1 MYLPKNTKTK
11 NTKKASKV
19 FPKLKTPTKN
29 RELVETNNISVFSTR
44 RLQAKHRSK
53 TVTNKVVVTNTVDTP
68 PTPLKS
74 IDEALEVKETIVE
87 ETVEETL
94 VEETEEQS
102 EAEALDLTA
111 LTKKQLIEVAKEQK
125 VSYKN
130 LNKTELI
137 EALTIV
143 LG

>member
-19 FPKLKTPTKN
+19 LPKLSRPTKS
-29 RELVETNNISVFSTR
+29 RELIETNNITVFSDR

-53 TVTNKVVVTNTVDTP
+53 TVTNKVIVAKTVDTP
-68 PTPLKS
+68 PTPVKS
-74 IDEALEVKETIVE
+74 VDEALEVKETIVE
-87 ETVEETL
+87 ETL
-94 VEETEEQS
+94 VEETDEQS
-102 EAEALDLTA
+102 EEEQLDLSS

-125 VSYKN
+125 VTYKN

-143 LG
+143 MG

>member
-1 MYLPKNTKTK
+1 MYQPKNTKTK

-19 FPKLKTPTKN
+19 LPKLSRPTKS
-29 RELVETNNISVFSTR
+29 RELIETNNITVFSDR

-53 TVTNKVVVTNTVDTP
+53 TVTNKVIVAKTVDTP
-68 PTPLKS
+68 PTPVKS
-74 IDEALEVKETIVE
+74 VDEALEVKETIVE
-87 ETVEETL
+87 ETL
-94 VEETEEQS
+94 VEETDEQS
-102 EAEALDLTA
+102 EEEQLDLSS

-125 VSYKN
+125 VTYKN

-143 LG
+143 MG

>member
-1 MYLPKNTKTK
+1 MLPKL
-11 NTKKASKV
+11 SR
-19 FPKLKTPTKN
+19 PTKS
-29 RELVETNNISVFSTR
+29 RELVETNNITVFSDR

-53 TVTNKVVVTNTVDTP
+53 TVTNKVIVAKTVDTP
-68 PTPLKS
+68 PTPVKS
-74 IDEALEVKETIVE
+74 VDEALEVKETIVE

-102 EAEALDLTA
+102 EEEQLDLSA

-125 VSYKN
+125 VTYKN

-143 LG
+143 MS